1 MSALEQGQGVA
12 LEVGQVRCSTIEG
25 RGRAS
30 GQAEEGLP
38 NKQARLKV
46 RAQREKEREGREST
60 KGERKERRKDYQD
73 AGKLEPLYT
82 AGGNAKYCNC
92 YRKRLSSSSKLYT

>member
-25 RGRAS
+25 CGRVS
-30 GQAEEGLP
+30 RQAVEDLP

-46 RAQREKEREGREST
+46 RTQREKEREG
-60 KGERKERRKDYQD
+60 KETRCMFGVG
-73 AGKLEPLYT
+73 A
-82 AGGNAKYCNC
+82 
-92 YRKRLSSSSKLYT
+92 

>member
-46 RAQREKEREGREST
+46 RAQREKEREG
-60 KGERKERRKDYQD
+60 KGTRCMFGVG
-73 AGKLEPLYT
+73 A
-82 AGGNAKYCNC
+82 
-92 YRKRLSSSSKLYT
+92 